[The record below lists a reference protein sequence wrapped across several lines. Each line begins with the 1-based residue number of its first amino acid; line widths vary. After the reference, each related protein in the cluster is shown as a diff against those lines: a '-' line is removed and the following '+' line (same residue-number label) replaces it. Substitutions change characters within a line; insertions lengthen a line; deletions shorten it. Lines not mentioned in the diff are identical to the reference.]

1 LKDATDTHC
10 LKLLKNLY
18 GQKQA
23 GRVWHEYLVEG
34 LIERH
39 FKQNIVDNCVFYKG
53 STMLLVYVDDAII
66 CGPSSKVIDEII
78 AFLKE
83 DYDVTNKGEIH
94 EYLGVNV
101 SRPTEDTIELRQ
113 PHLIQQILDEVGML
127 PQSKTK
133 DKAAPSSTILRRDL
147 DGAPFREKWDY
158 QRIIRKLNFLEKS
171 TRPEIA
177 CAHALPTIPGSPMPM
192 RSSISADTC

>member
-1 LKDATDTHC
+1 MELPRGLIFDGCLRDTHC

-23 GRVWHEYLVEG
+23 GCVWHEYFVEG

-39 FKQNIVDNCVFYKG
+39 FKQSIVDNCVFYKG
-53 STMLLVYVDDAII
+53 SPMLLVYVDDAII

-78 AFLKE
+78 ASLKE
-83 DYDVTNKGEIH
+83 DYDATDEGEIDD
-94 EYLGVNV
+94 YLGVNV
-101 SRPTEDTIELRQ
+101 SSPTEDTIELRQ

-133 DKAAPSSTILRRDL
+133 DKAAPSSTILR
-147 DGAPFREKWDY
+147 
-158 QRIIRKLNFLEKS
+158 
-171 TRPEIA
+171 
-177 CAHALPTIPGSPMPM
+177 
-192 RSSISADTC
+192 